1 VQRALLDDDVNA
13 AVRVY
18 AIWFNAYPGDA
29 RNRWRPDLLSDS
41 RVVHFWDEGRS
52 VGRLYFKTLPHIAG
66 RRARQSQ
73 DPEGGVLWD
82 AYLLYRSDARWD
94 NQPPDVVSWG
104 STILLTRDT
113 LSRDLFG
120 LLARPH

>member
-1 VQRALLDDDVNA
+1 MRAIDGGPICFRILESSISGTK
-13 AVRVY
+13 R
-18 AIWFNAYPGDA
+18 
-29 RNRWRPDLLSDS
+29 DL
-41 RVVHFWDEGRS
+41 
-52 VGRLYFKTLPHIAG
+52 VGRLYFKTLPHLAA
-66 RRARQSQ
+66 RRARRSQ

-94 NQPPDVVSWG
+94 DQPPDVVSWG

>member
-1 VQRALLDDDVNA
+1 VQQALLDNDTKA

-29 RNRWRPDLLSDS
+29 RTRWRPDLLSDS
-41 RVVHFWDEGRS
+41 RVVHFWDERKS
-52 VGRLYFKTLPHIAG
+52 IGRLYFKTLPHLAA
-66 RRARQSQ
+66 RRALQSL

-94 NQPPDVVSWG
+94 SQPPDVVSWG

-113 LSRDLFG
+113 LSRDFFG
-120 LLARPH
+120 MLARPH